1 MFSINLQDLSGFVV
15 IFIVVSVVADI
26 VVDVDV
32 VVVNVDVDVVV
43 VDVVVVDVVVVD
55 VVVVVNC
62 NMVSVQSP
70 SVSKVFDVVETDA
83 GKSLSIVITTKDV
96 VIVIAP
102 ATTKNIR
109 MPFVK
114 RTPFPGTTR
123 TPEQQSKIAPAA

>member
-32 VVVNVDVDVVV
+32 VVVD

-109 MPFVK
+109 MPFV
-114 RTPFPGTTR
+114 R
-123 TPEQQSKIAPAA
+123 